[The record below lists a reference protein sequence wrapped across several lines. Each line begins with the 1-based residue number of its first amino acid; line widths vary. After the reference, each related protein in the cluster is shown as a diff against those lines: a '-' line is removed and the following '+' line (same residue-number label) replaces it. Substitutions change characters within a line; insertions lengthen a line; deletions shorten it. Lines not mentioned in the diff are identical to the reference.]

1 MCQGMTYPKL
11 PTIIDLIDRTADTVE
26 LAVKCGY
33 IVFWNTPIAK
43 NAPLQPLIGYTYDRE
58 HLQMVDVVVMMKQ
71 LEIGGGTGE
80 FALIVPTG
88 FSMPIPLKGIHVA
101 YSDSLLYPDGV
112 HGDAVLM
119 IEHHPNTQEAMHIAV
134 ARGFTL

>member
-33 IVFWNTPIAK
+33 IIFWNTPLAK
-43 NAPLQPLIGYTYDRE
+43 DAPLTPVIGYTYDRE
-58 HLQMVDVVVMMKQ
+58 HLQAVDVVVMMKH
-71 LEIGGGTGE
+71 LEIEGGAGE
-80 FALIVPTG
+80 FALILPTG
-88 FSMPIPLKGIHVA
+88 FSLPLSLKGVHIA
-101 YSDSLLYPDGV
+101 YSDSLVYLDGV

-119 IEHHPNTQEAMHIAV
+119 IEHHPNTQEAMHIGV